1 MCKTILE
8 YNSLDL
14 IPVGKF
20 LHKNQS
26 EWLRFYVPA
35 YQRGYRWSAEQV
47 EQLIDDLIEFKTRK
61 ENNSQAFYCL
71 QPLVVKPVNQDGI
84 ESLEVIDGQQ
94 RLTTV
99 LIILQ
104 VLRQLQYE
112 EERDEGT
119 QPYFSRLLRD
129 AYDIKY
135 ETRSNSSEWL
145 PKLSETLFSDEAF
158 EKFDNQNC
166 DYSHFA
172 EVFKAAYNR
181 LKGVDRSE
189 FKAILTNHTYFIWY
203 LPSEGDDNNVEI
215 FDRLNAGKIGLNNAE
230 LVKALLLQSSNIPT
244 VENSVSQ
251 MNMSD
256 RDVIQKIAF
265 EWDSIERKLH
275 NDSLWGFIYSESN
288 QGLEYESRIEYLLD
302 LQQGKTIKDKERYF
316 YTFNA
321 YLDSYRQMMKNG
333 GFKDLSKRLE
343 WVKVEWD
350 NIKIL
355 FDLVMEWYEN
365 RHLYH
370 RIGFILEYNSN
381 YNLKRLES
389 ILPPLS
395 QSKRIKTLDGIITD
409 MVKNIPSKR
418 LFYGNKE
425 LSEILFLYNILL
437 EDRRYNDSARFSFA
451 DYKRVRK
458 NIGWDQEHVASSQDH
473 EPNENEQKELA
484 IDLIELITGNKPE
497 FINLNEENTSNTQ
510 VEDAKSK
517 MIYKLVA
524 SPDLLSTNE
533 AELCGNLLSIL
544 EFM

>member
-1 MCKTILE
+1 MCKTKLE

-14 IPVGKF
+14 IPVGML
-20 LHKNQS
+20 LHQKQS

-94 RLTTV
+94 RLTTI

-112 EERDEGT
+112 EERDEDT
-119 QPYFSRLLRD
+119 PPYFSRLLKD

-158 EKFDNQNC
+158 KKFDNQNC

-189 FKAILTNHTYFIWY
+189 FKTILTNHTYFIWY
-203 LPSEGDDNNVEI
+203 LPFEGDDNNVEI

-244 VENSVSQ
+244 LENYASQ
-251 MNMSD
+251 INMSD
-256 RDVIQKIAF
+256 RDVIQKIAL
-265 EWDSIERKLH
+265 EWDNIERKLH
-275 NDSLWGFIYSESN
+275 DDSLWGFIYSEAN

-321 YLDSYRQMMKNG
+321 YLHSYRQMMKNG
-333 GFKDLSKRLE
+333 GFKNSSKRLE
-343 WVKVEWD
+343 
-350 NIKIL
+350 
-355 FDLVMEWYEN
+355 
-365 RHLYH
+365 
-370 RIGFILEYNSN
+370 
-381 YNLKRLES
+381 
-389 ILPPLS
+389 
-395 QSKRIKTLDGIITD
+395 
-409 MVKNIPSKR
+409 
-418 LFYGNKE
+418 
-425 LSEILFLYNILL
+425 
-437 EDRRYNDSARFSFA
+437 
-451 DYKRVRK
+451 
-458 NIGWDQEHVASSQDH
+458 
-473 EPNENEQKELA
+473 
-484 IDLIELITGNKPE
+484 
-497 FINLNEENTSNTQ
+497 
-510 VEDAKSK
+510 
-517 MIYKLVA
+517 
-524 SPDLLSTNE
+524 
-533 AELCGNLLSIL
+533 
-544 EFM
+544 

>member
-1 MCKTILE
+1 MCKTKLE

-14 IPVGKF
+14 IPVGML
-20 LHKNQS
+20 LHQKQS

-84 ESLEVIDGQQ
+84 ESLEVIDSQQ
-94 RLTTV
+94 RLTTI

-112 EERDEGT
+112 EERDEDT
-119 QPYFSRLLRD
+119 PPYFSRLLKD

-158 EKFDNQNC
+158 KKFDNQNC

-189 FKAILTNHTYFIWY
+189 FKTILTNHTYFIWY
-203 LPSEGDDNNVEI
+203 LPFEGDDNNVEI

-244 VENSVSQ
+244 LENYASQ
-251 MNMSD
+251 INMSD
-256 RDVIQKIAF
+256 RDVIQKIAL
-265 EWDSIERKLH
+265 EWDNIERKLH
-275 NDSLWGFIYSESN
+275 DDSLWGFIYSEAN

-321 YLDSYRQMMKNG
+321 YLHSYRQMMKNG
-333 GFKDLSKRLE
+333 GFKNSSKRLE

-355 FDLVMEWYEN
+355 FDLIMEWYEN

-370 RIGFILEYNSN
+370 RIGFILEYNPD

-389 ILPPLS
+389 ILPPL
-395 QSKRIKTLDGIITD
+395 
-409 MVKNIPSKR
+409 VKA
-418 LFYGNKE
+418 
-425 LSEILFLYNILL
+425 
-437 EDRRYNDSARFSFA
+437 SA
-451 DYKRVRK
+451 
-458 NIGWDQEHVASSQDH
+458 
-473 EPNENEQKELA
+473 
-484 IDLIELITGNKPE
+484 
-497 FINLNEENTSNTQ
+497 
-510 VEDAKSK
+510 
-517 MIYKLVA
+517 
-524 SPDLLSTNE
+524 
-533 AELCGNLLSIL
+533 
-544 EFM
+544 